1 MEKYD
6 VLTLEFAKGLA
17 QDVGRIIKSNVNSLS
32 WTKTKSGFYDI
43 VTNVDVEIERMVKK
57 SVLEAFPNDSFLG
70 EETGT
75 TNSLEQTKNKRLWV
89 IDPIDG
95 TTNFSKGIPHSCVSI
110 AIVEN
115 GETKIAVVYDP
126 FMAELFEAVRGNG
139 AKMNGREIHV
149 GNVSNLEQSVINTG
163 YQYSAEKM
171 REKVLRD
178 YQSFFGKVRAVRVFG
193 SAVLDQCYVA
203 VGRIDAFWEYSLKPW
218 DVAAGSLIAKEAG
231 AIVTGI
237 GEEFSIYSNS
247 LLVTNPMLLPKI
259 MEILTKG

>member
-1 MEKYD
+1 MKRYD

-17 QDVGRIIKSNVNSLS
+17 QDMGKIIKSNANSLN

-43 VTNVDVEIERMVKK
+43 VTNVDVEVEKIVKK
-57 SVLEAFPNDSFLG
+57 SVLSAFPDDSILG

-75 TNSLEQTKNKRLWV
+75 TESSASDRRLWV

-110 AIVEN
+110 AVVEEN
-115 GETKIAVVYDP
+115 EPRIAVVYDP
-126 FMAELFEAVRGNG
+126 FMGELFEATKGYG
-139 AKMNGREIHV
+139 AKMNGDEIHV
-149 GNVSNLEQSVINTG
+149 SNISDLEQAVINTG

-171 REKVLRD
+171 REKVLKD
-178 YQSFFGKVRAVRVFG
+178 YEAFFGKVQAIRVFG

-203 VGRIDAFWEYSLKPW
+203 IGRIDAFWEYSLKPW

-231 AIVTGI
+231 AVVTGI
-237 GEEFSIYSNS
+237 DEEFSIYSNS
-247 LLVTNPMLLPKI
+247 ILATNPTLLPK
-259 MEILTKG
+259 MLKVLTSA